1 MTDRLRELFAGSSR
15 SSGTPEF
22 KHVSVSLKKK
32 KKTTKNASSESKEPE
47 RADISRSD
55 GDGLGMQLPA
65 ERLSS
70 KIVSNGDKDER
81 TVFVGNLPLTVTKKN
96 IKKLFMQC
104 GRVESL
110 RFRSMAIAPGRLPV
124 GVARKVHRQ
133 LTGSCVNCYVVF
145 ESKQAVDRSLE
156 LNGTGT
162 YVCTIP
168 ELYNVVCVCIL
179 QIWVDV
185 TSELIG
191 SHTLL
196 IMLTLCL

>member
-32 KKTTKNASSESKEPE
+32 KKTTKNASNESKEPE

-70 KIVSNGDKDER
+70 KIVSNSDKDER

-104 GRVESL
+104 GQVESL

-162 YVCTIP
+162 CMC
-168 ELYNVVCVCIL
+168 N
-179 QIWVDV
+179 
-185 TSELIG
+185 S
-191 SHTLL
+191 
-196 IMLTLCL
+196 